1 MELLVLSTLGWK
13 MQALTPCSFIVVS
26 KINCEQHQMKSS
38 LLKSVEL
45 MLIMTKCIAF
55 NIFTCLDFMFDRF
68 SRVMSWETNA
78 CIDFLEFKPS
88 KIAAVVAISVT
99 RELEGKE
106 IHKALSSLVMVKE
119 VIQSLLKFLPLT
131 NDLARNAHAQLCKM
145 LRRLPLILL
154 GAWLL
159 WIGWT

>member
-13 MQALTPCSFIVVS
+13 MQALTPCSFIDYFIS

-55 NIFTCLDFMFDRF
+55 NIFTCLDFMCDRF
-68 SRVMSWETNA
+68 SR
-78 CIDFLEFKPS
+78 PS
-88 KIAAVVAISVT
+88 EIAAAVAIFVT

-106 IHKALSSLVMVKE
+106 IHKALSSIVMVKE
-119 VIQSLLKFLPLT
+119 VRWCLPNNSLYFSVT
-131 NDLARNAHAQLCKM
+131 
-145 LRRLPLILL
+145 LL
-154 GAWLL
+154 VSTLYFY
-159 WIGWT
+159 